1 MTLEATTLMTNPKND
16 FLAMSRL
23 AVELL
28 RDPAVSAEW
37 DTPSALAKFSV
48 GGLAGHLAYQILAL
62 PGILTAPPASEPTV
76 PLVEHYRRIPWVGA
90 DLDAEI
96 NLRIRTGGDSVAAD
110 GPASLIKDVE
120 TAIDELTTTL
130 PPAADHAVRIPFWG
144 PWSLTLNDLLI
155 TRMMEIAVH
164 SDDLAVSVGVNT
176 PDFPESA
183 FTLVLDLLSQLSVIR
198 HGQVNVLRALSRA
211 ERAPA
216 DITAF

>member
-1 MTLEATTLMTNPKND
+1 MTNSRND
-16 FLAMSRL
+16 FLTMSHL

-28 RDPAVSAEW
+28 RDPAVSAGW

-62 PGILTAPPASEPTV
+62 PGVLTAPPASEPTV

-96 NLRIRTGGDSVAAD
+96 NLRIRAGGDDVAAD
-110 GPASLIKDVE
+110 GPESLVRNVE
-120 TAIDELTTTL
+120 TAIGELSATL
-130 PPAADHAVRIPFWG
+130 PAADDHAVRIPFWG

-176 PDFPESA
+176 PVFPEPA
-183 FTLVLDLLSQLSVIR
+183 FSSVLDLLSRLAVLR
-198 HGQVNVLRALSRA
+198 HGQVDVLRALSRA
-211 ERAPA
+211 ERAPT